1 MSSWK
6 TLQLRMLKGKIH
18 RAKITAADINY
29 EGSIEV
35 DSSLLDAA
43 GIIPFEQV
51 DIWSLTTGDRFSTYA
66 LPAPRGSGI
75 IALNGAAARKAQP
88 GDEVIIAAF
97 VLASEKEALGWKPK
111 VTFDA
116 LCRMMLESDLAAKG
130 FTLEQART
138 KARTLTQRRRDG

>member
-1 MSSWK
+1 M
-6 TLQLRMLKGKIH
+6 QLRMLKGKIH

-29 EGSIEV
+29 EGSIEI

-43 GIIPFEQV
+43 GIVPFEQV

-111 VTFDA
+111 VVFVDDKNR
-116 LCRMMLESDLAAKG
+116 LRPLPRM
-130 FTLEQART
+130 ARP
-138 KARTLTQRRRDG
+138 LVHN